1 MKISLIAREA
11 KPPEN
16 VYMVNLPR
24 TLIGVLHQMRGRMS
38 EDGLDE
44 LAASILQSGQLNPG
58 IVVALTFDA
67 AKAYLGRINE
77 MWGTAYDLEAFPPV
91 FLEEK
96 AESYHLFL
104 VAGHRRL
111 RAVTI
116 AELSTFYCQLRL
128 ETEFSKALHLQFQE
142 NLHEQVPPDDEAR
155 FLSLFWREEKA
166 ANPTLTLVSFA
177 KSLGKRPDRIR
188 SSLRFTSLPVS
199 VQRLVLPS
207 GEYKK
212 GVSFGILCELARLQ
226 EARKAKGLD
235 YEEMELIKLAYVI
248 IVEHRT
254 AKATAAWV
262 SSQIEMLEGQT
273 DMFEL
278 SIQEAVEAARRK
290 VATGY
295 EETVK
300 RGSQHLA
307 IAARFHDAGLM
318 QGIPSQSAVTATNLT
333 LELILT
339 TGPKIIEG
347 LEGGRGARKVQ
358 EELREISS

>member
-1 MKISLIAREA
+1 MKISLIACEA

-16 VYMVNLPR
+16 VYMVNLPKKV
-24 TLIGVLHQMRGRMS
+24 IGVLHQMRGRMS

-44 LAASILQSGQLNPG
+44 LAASILQSGQMNPG
-58 IVVALTFDA
+58 IVVALTVDA
-67 AKAYLGRINE
+67 AEIYLSRINE
-77 MWGTAYDLEAFPPV
+77 MWGTSYSFVEFSSV
-91 FLEEK
+91 FLAEK
-96 AESYHLFL
+96 DAAYYLFL

-111 RAVTI
+111 RAVSL

-142 NLHEQVPPDDEAR
+142 NLHEQVPLDDEAR

-166 ANPTLTLVSFA
+166 VNPTLTLVQFA
-177 KSLGKRPDRIR
+177 KSLGKKPDKIR

-207 GEYKK
+207 DQYKK

-226 EARKAKGLD
+226 EARKAKDVG
-235 YEEMELIKLAYVI
+235 YEEMELIKLAYVL

-262 SSQIEMLEGQT
+262 SSQIEMLDGQT
-273 DMFEL
+273 EMFEL
-278 SIQEAVEAARRK
+278 SIQEAVEGARRK
-290 VATGY
+290 VTTGY

-300 RGSQHLA
+300 RGSQHLVA
-307 IAARFHDAGLM
+307 AARFHEAGLVDSV
-318 QGIPSQSAVTATNLT
+318 PSQSAVTATLAT
-333 LELILT
+333 FELIRT
-339 TGPKIIEG
+339 TGPKIVEG
-347 LEGGRGARKVQ
+347 LKGARGIGKVQ
-358 EELREISS
+358 DEFQEASS